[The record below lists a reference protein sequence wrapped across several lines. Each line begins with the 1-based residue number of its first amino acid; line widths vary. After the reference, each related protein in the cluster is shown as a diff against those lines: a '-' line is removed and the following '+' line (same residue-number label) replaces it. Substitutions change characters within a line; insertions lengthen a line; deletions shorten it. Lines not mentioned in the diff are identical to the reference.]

1 MLVCSVFGDSVG
13 CVEYAASYD
22 TQEIMSLG
30 GFLMWNNYSVY
41 GRRVRLNI
49 YVRFR
54 SDMCKFL
61 DRDSV
66 MIFLLLL
73 CVVSIGM
80 SFY

>member
-1 MLVCSVFGDSVG
+1 
-13 CVEYAASYD
+13 
-22 TQEIMSLG
+22 MSLG

-61 DRDSV
+61 DRDYV